1 MMNQSLKIW
10 KTIRIENQSMINMK
24 NMSYDEAERALDLA
38 IEECRN
44 DNITENKAIEI
55 LLENET
61 VTTYFTKDELQ
72 DIFNFEL
79 RHNPFAKSLTV
90 H

>member
-1 MMNQSLKIW
+1 MNQSLKIW

-44 DNITENKAIEI
+44 DNITENKAKEI

-79 RHNPFAKSLTV
+79 RHNPFAKSLTE

>member
-44 DNITENKAIEI
+44 ANITENKAIEI

-72 DIFNFEL
+72 DIFNFDL
-79 RHNPFAKSLTV
+79 RHNPCAKSLTE

>member
-1 MMNQSLKIW
+1 MGITK
-10 KTIRIENQSMINMK
+10 KT
-24 NMSYDEAERALDLA
+24 SYDEAERALDLA

-44 DNITENKAIEI
+44 DNITEDKAIDI
-55 LLENET
+55 LLKNET
-61 VTTYFTKDELQ
+61 VTTYFTKDEIQ

-79 RHNPFAKSLTV
+79 RHNPCAKSLTE